1 MSPIW
6 RQDWGGLVPLA
17 VRQIRFASAF
27 VEANRVYLQVAIAV
41 GGEYDRRRARPT
53 CQRGHQQ
60 ERERCNAEPGIQR
73 PFYHLVHGASPEIAE
88 AKYEKPYLIFDMG
101 NLSNARLLKVIFR
114 RNDDA
119 QGVAPTLRKDVL
131 DERGV
136 TLLEV
141 IIATALLGIA
151 VVGLV
156 GALSAALRVSLT
168 IEEQTAA
175 AGLATRCMEEAL
187 ANVAYPAETCAAER
201 TGVEELCDSG
211 IYSFPALVTSS
222 ESKTPGVKVFRCG
235 EQEPVFAIPT
245 PDISLSPPNEGP

>member
-1 MSPIW
+1 M
-6 RQDWGGLVPLA
+6 
-17 VRQIRFASAF
+17 
-27 VEANRVYLQVAIAV
+27 E
-41 GGEYDRRRARPT
+41 
-53 CQRGHQQ
+53 
-60 ERERCNAEPGIQR
+60 
-73 PFYHLVHGASPEIAE
+73 
-88 AKYEKPYLIFDMG
+88 
-101 NLSNARLLKVIFR
+101 NLSSARLLKVFFR
-114 RNDDA
+114 MYDDVR
-119 QGVAPTLRKDVL
+119 GVDSTLRKDIL

-141 IIATALLGIA
+141 IVATALLGIA

-187 ANVAYPAETCAAER
+187 ANVPYPEEETCAAER

-211 IYSFPALVTSS
+211 RSSFPALVTSS
-222 ESKTPGVKVFRCG
+222 ESKTPGVEVFRCG

-245 PDISLSPPNEGP
+245 PEPPVAGPE

>member
-1 MSPIW
+1 
-6 RQDWGGLVPLA
+6 
-17 VRQIRFASAF
+17 
-27 VEANRVYLQVAIAV
+27 
-41 GGEYDRRRARPT
+41 
-53 CQRGHQQ
+53 
-60 ERERCNAEPGIQR
+60 
-73 PFYHLVHGASPEIAE
+73 
-88 AKYEKPYLIFDMG
+88 MG

-114 RNDDA
+114 RNDDG

-187 ANVAYPAETCAAER
+187 ANVDPAETCAAER

-211 IYSFPALVTSS
+211 IYSFLAFVTSS
-222 ESKTPGVKVFRCG
+222 ESKTPGIEVFRCG

-245 PDISLSPPNEGP
+245 PIPTHDISPSPPNEGPE

>member
-1 MSPIW
+1 M
-6 RQDWGGLVPLA
+6 
-17 VRQIRFASAF
+17 
-27 VEANRVYLQVAIAV
+27 E
-41 GGEYDRRRARPT
+41 
-53 CQRGHQQ
+53 
-60 ERERCNAEPGIQR
+60 
-73 PFYHLVHGASPEIAE
+73 
-88 AKYEKPYLIFDMG
+88 

-114 RNDDA
+114 RNDD
-119 QGVAPTLRKDVL
+119 GRDVASTLRKDVL

-175 AGLATRCMEEAL
+175 VGLATRCMEEAL

-211 IYSFPALVTSS
+211 IYSFPAFVTSS
-222 ESKTPGVKVFRCG
+222 ESKTPGVEVFRCG

-245 PDISLSPPNEGP
+245 HDISPSPPNEDPE